1 MADIITTGIA
11 RPAIIYGRAP
21 NGVLSAVT
29 TDGNGNIDLS
39 GQTPSGV
46 DTIANGVPVVVMIY
60 GRAPNGQMQAVT
72 TDGDGQL
79 S

>member
-1 MADIITTGIA
+1 MADIINSGVA
-11 RPAIIYGRAP
+11 RPVVIYGRSP
-21 NGVLSAVT
+21 SGVLSAVT

-39 GQTPSGV
+39 GQTPSAV
-46 DTIANGVPVVVMIY
+46 DTVSNGVPMAVMIY
-60 GRAPNGQMQAVT
+60 GRAPDGTMQAVT